1 MPVNTNLKPVELPMV
16 LKFGQKPKTDFLN
29 NLDALKVELV
39 DSPTRIQAWN
49 VAWHYVKATW
59 ADQPDID
66 PTSGVSDREL
76 SKNLEDVLGGRTL
89 PAPMECLGFT
99 FRLSGLSFQEVT
111 HIIRHRAG
119 TFAAQCTGDRDL
131 RDDAAVIP
139 EPVQNSPEFLERWKK
154 IVEDS
159 KQLYADMTDSRVIS
173 MMDARLILPKCMTS
187 FYYMRLPLK
196 DLIGFIY
203 QRIDSQIQPA
213 SDNLLAS
220 KMAVAVA
227 RVIPEFTSVID
238 FGNFLKTNTAIEY
251 KSLDIAEDLK
261 PDVVG
266 SVTDIPAQNDSV
278 DVACAFE
285 VLEHLPFEKFD
296 TAVGELARVAR
307 GYVVISLPHFGPVIA
322 FSLKLPFLP
331 LLRFSFKIPFY
342 KKHTFNG
349 QHYWEIGKQGY
360 PVSKIRNTLSK
371 YGTIERDFVPFG
383 SFYHHFFVV
392 KIS

>member
-66 PTSGVSDREL
+66 PTSGVSVREL

-238 FGNFLKTNTAIEY
+238 F
-251 KSLDIAEDLK
+251 DK
-261 PDVVG
+261 PDMHYVKTFRVKVG
-266 SVTDIPAQNDSV
+266 DKFVSRGTNLYWPVKKNDIFEYHPNDTIYQ
-278 DVACAFE
+278 ATRE
-285 VLEHLPFEKFD
+285 
-296 TAVGELARVAR
+296 ELN
-307 GYVVISLPHFGPVIA
+307 GTHGDGPQ
-322 FSLKLPFLP
+322 K
-331 LLRFSFKIPFY
+331 RFTEIWNEDMSQWNLIKSRHDAW
-342 KKHTFNG
+342 KK
-349 QHYWEIGKQGY
+349 
-360 PVSKIRNTLSK
+360 
-371 YGTIERDFVPFG
+371 
-383 SFYHHFFVV
+383 
-392 KIS
+392 